1 MASATGAA
9 QANAAHSVHTVW
21 EPTLKTTDQIKRW
34 AAWPW
39 LPPRLGK
46 APYLWS
52 LFLLFFFWK
61 YLYAPVAVL
70 ELACAVATVGVFLPL
85 YFSSFW
91 MRNGRLVPFIA
102 VTVMIGAL
110 WAPRNPGASSFFIFA
125 AGMCA
130 GIDTRRVAYAVLAA
144 MVAAMLLLALVL
156 GLDANFLAPSLIIS
170 VPVGIVT
177 IMEADLSRSRER
189 LLRKQEEVEHLATI
203 AERERISRDLHD
215 LLGHT
220 LSLITLKAELA
231 GKLLGRDATA
241 CANEIR
247 DIETS
252 ARHALG
258 EVRAAI
264 GGYRQTGLA
273 QELVNARTALA
284 AAGVELS
291 IDIQS
296 FAMPAAAESVLALA
310 LREAV
315 TNIVRHADA
324 TRCSVSVALEHAVMV
339 LRVEDNG
346 KVLDDAALIRH
357 GNGLAGMRERA
368 AALGGRLALKA
379 GAGTPSGAGRGTG
392 LALELRLPTGAIS

>member
-1 MASATGAA
+1 
-9 QANAAHSVHTVW
+9 
-21 EPTLKTTDQIKRW
+21 LKTIKSIERW

-39 LPPRLGK
+39 LPPRLGNG
-46 APYLWS
+46 PYLWS
-52 LFLLFFFWK
+52 LFLLFFLWK
-61 YLYAPVAVL
+61 YLDPAAAAA
-70 ELACAVATVGVFLPL
+70 ERAGAVATVGVFLPF

-91 MRNGRLVPFIA
+91 MRNGRLLPFIGA
-102 VTVMIGAL
+102 TFATGAL
-110 WAPRNPGASSFFIFA
+110 WAPFNAGAATFFIFA

-130 GIDTRRVAYAVLAA
+130 GIDTRRAAYTALAAVISAVVVLA
-144 MVAAMLLLALVL
+144 LLLDLSA
-156 GLDANFLAPSLIIS
+156 GFLAPALIVS
-170 VPVGIVT
+170 VPVGIVA
-177 IMEADLSRSRER
+177 IMDADLGRSRER

-231 GKLLGRDATA
+231 GKLLARDTVA
-241 CANEIR
+241 CAQEIR

-264 GGYRQTGLA
+264 GGYRQTGLV
-273 QELVNARTALA
+273 QELAQARAALL

-291 IDIQS
+291 SDMHAL
-296 FAMPAAAESVLALA
+296 AMPAAVESVLALA

-315 TNIVRHADA
+315 TNIVRHAGA
-324 TRCSVSVALEHAVMV
+324 TRCSVSLALEQGAMV

-346 KVLDDAALIRH
+346 AALGDAALIRH

-379 GAGTPSGAGRGTG
+379 AAGSG
-392 LALELRLPTGAIS
+392 LALELRLPAGAAP

>member
-1 MASATGAA
+1 M
-9 QANAAHSVHTVW
+9 
-21 EPTLKTTDQIKRW
+21 ELIKYRF
-34 AAWPW
+34 AGYR
-39 LPPRLGK
+39 LPPQLGK

-52 LFLLFFFWK
+52 LFLLFFVWK
-61 YLYAPVAVL
+61 YFYAPLAPL
-70 ELACAVATVGVFLPL
+70 ELACAAVTVGLFLPL
-85 YFSSFW
+85 YFCSFS
-91 MRNGRLVPFIA
+91 MRNGRLAPFIA
-102 VTVMIGAL
+102 ATVAIGAL
-110 WAPRNPGASSFFIFA
+110 WVPHNPGASTFFIFA
-125 AGMCA
+125 TGMCA
-130 GIDTRRVAYAVLAA
+130 GIDTRRAAYAALAA
-144 MVAAMLLLALVL
+144 VLSSVVLLALLFDIGV
-156 GLDANFLAPSLIIS
+156 GVLAPALIVGI
-170 VPVGIVT
+170 PVGIVA
-177 IMEADLSRSRER
+177 IMDADLRRSRER

-231 GKLLGRDATA
+231 GKLLGRDAVA
-241 CANEIR
+241 CGQEIR

-264 GGYRQTGLA
+264 GGYRQTGLT
-273 QELVNARTALA
+273 QELVNARAALS

-291 IDIQS
+291 VDMRA

-315 TNIVRHADA
+315 TNIVRHAGA
-324 TRCSVSVALEHAVMV
+324 THCSVTVALEQTVMV

-346 KVLDDAALIRH
+346 KVLADAALIRH

-368 AALGGRLALKA
+368 TALGGRLALKA
-379 GAGTPSGAGRGTG
+379 GRGTG
-392 LALELRLPTGAIS
+392 LTLELRLPTGAAS